1 MEKQYIY
8 NTFQKQ
14 NSDED
19 EKYIKINGWASTNSL
34 DRHGDVINPQAWKGG
49 TTGFDASPVLL
60 YSHDHKDVIGRVTSY
75 EIDDE
80 KGLFIEAEV
89 SRKWEKSY
97 AIEDG
102 LLKTFSVGFKP
113 RGDKWYRYDEEKD
126 VFEILAAELLEVSVV
141 SVPANPTATFS
152 VKSILENSNINTNMK
167 FFERIKQIA
176 MKHGFIGEDAS
187 EEQVIEAF
195 EKINPDVQKSV
206 DGINTSVEAMEQRSK
221 EFEKQISTA
230 LERLDILEVEVEEKS
245 EALAEANT
253 TVEGLKS
260 EISKLTENQADLVE
274 KYTNLRATKK
284 TGQPN
289 DNDTPSVKDFKQ
301 KLGKIKFNAEIN

>member
-14 NSDED
+14 DTAED

-80 KGLFIEAEV
+80 KGLFIEAQV

-113 RGDKWYRYDEEKD
+113 RGDKWYRYDEDKD
-126 VFEILAAELLEVSVV
+126 VFEIMSAELLEVSVV

-152 VKSILENSNINTNMK
+152 VKSILENSNKNNMK
-167 FFERIKQIA
+167 FFERIKQIGV
-176 MKHGFIGEDAS
+176 KHGLIS
-187 EEQVIEAF
+187 EEATEDQTLEAF
-195 EKINPDVQKSV
+195 ENGFSELQKTVEGLSEKIDSSDEKS
-206 DGINTSVEAMEQRSK
+206 SLY
-221 EFEKQISTA
+221 EKQITSV
-230 LERLDILEVEVEEKS
+230 LERIDVLEVELGEKS
-245 EALAEANT
+245 EELTESKSE
-253 TVEGLKS
+253 VEGLKS
-260 EISKLTENQADLVE
+260 EIEELKTKQTDLVE
-274 KYTNLRATKK
+274 KYANIKTKSS
-284 TGQPN
+284 GQPN
-289 DNDTPSVKDFKQ
+289 DNDTPSVKEFKQ